1 MGNFVE
7 RLIGRETPD
16 FRFSSFSDW
25 WDEVA
30 DVRTDSFDWWYVT
43 GVSVFLVLYWL
54 LFIVGVI
61 QLACDSRRRIKAE
74 EAEAE
79 NEQRIRRREMKTPK
93 RRVRFSPVTEIQM
106 LPLEE
111 EDQNAENEEQ
121 TTLLDTTT
129 IQMPR
134 PAPLEEDDEDSED
147 EEATPLNTTVIQM
160 STLEEDHNSDEE
172 QTLWA

>member
-1 MGNFVE
+1 MG
-7 RLIGRETPD
+7 
-16 FRFSSFSDW
+16 
-25 WDEVA
+25 
-30 DVRTDSFDWWYVT
+30 
-43 GVSVFLVLYWL
+43 
-54 LFIVGVI
+54 
-61 QLACDSRRRIKAE
+61 LACDSSRGGKLRRAEE
-74 EAEAE
+74 EAE
-79 NEQRIRRREMKTPK
+79 QRNRRQMRTAKK
-93 RRVRFSPVTEIQM
+93 RVRFSPVTEIQM

-172 QTLWA
+172 QTLWAQDPLRQTGFSGTLQTFSPPWSCAN

>member
-1 MGNFVE
+1 M
-7 RLIGRETPD
+7 D
-16 FRFSSFSDW
+16 
-25 WDEVA
+25 
-30 DVRTDSFDWWYVT
+30 VT

-111 EDQNAENEEQ
+111 EDQNPENEEQ
-121 TTLLDTTT
+121 PTLLDTTT

-134 PAPLEEDDEDSED
+134 PAPLEDDEDSED

-160 STLEEDHNSDEE
+160 STLEDEDQNSDEE

>member
-1 MGNFVE
+1 MG
-7 RLIGRETPD
+7 
-16 FRFSSFSDW
+16 
-25 WDEVA
+25 
-30 DVRTDSFDWWYVT
+30 
-43 GVSVFLVLYWL
+43 
-54 LFIVGVI
+54 
-61 QLACDSRRRIKAE
+61 E

-79 NEQRIRRREMKTPK
+79 NEQRARRRQLKTPK
-93 RRVRFSPVTEIQM
+93 KRVRFSPVTEIQM

-134 PAPLEEDDEDSED
+134 PAPLEDDEDSED
-147 EEATPLNTTVIQM
+147 EEATPLNTTEIQM

>member
-1 MGNFVE
+1 MG
-7 RLIGRETPD
+7 
-16 FRFSSFSDW
+16 
-25 WDEVA
+25 
-30 DVRTDSFDWWYVT
+30 
-43 GVSVFLVLYWL
+43 
-54 LFIVGVI
+54 
-61 QLACDSRRRIKAE
+61 QLACYSRRGGNLRRAEE
-74 EAEAE
+74 EAE
-79 NEQRIRRREMKTPK
+79 QRNTRQMRTAKK
-93 RRVRFSPVTEIQM
+93 RVRFSPVTEIQM

-111 EDQNAENEEQ
+111 EYRNAEDEEQ

-160 STLEEDHNSDEE
+160 STLEEEEDQNSDEE

>member
-1 MGNFVE
+1 MGLNFVE
-7 RLIGRETPD
+7 RMIGRETPD

-43 GVSVFLVLYWL
+43 GVSVFVVLYWL

-61 QLACDSRRRIKAE
+61 QLACDSRRRIQAQ

-79 NEQRIRRREMKTPK
+79 NEQRNRRREMKTPK

-111 EDQNAENEEQ
+111 GHHSEDEEQ

-134 PAPLEEDDEDSED
+134 LAEEGDTDSED

-160 STLEEDHNSDEE
+160 STLEEDQNSDEE

>member
-1 MGNFVE
+1 MG
-7 RLIGRETPD
+7 TPD

-25 WDEVA
+25 WEEVA

-43 GVSVFLVLYWL
+43 GVSAFLVLYWL

-61 QLACDSRRRIKAE
+61 QLACDSRRRIQAE

-79 NEQRIRRREMKTPK
+79 NEQRNRRKMKTPK
-93 RRVRFSPVTEIQM
+93 KRVRFSPVTEIQL

-111 EDQNAENEEQ
+111 DDQKSDEEQ

-134 PAPLEEDDEDSED
+134 LAEEGDTDSED

-160 STLEEDHNSDEE
+160 STLEEDQNSDEE

>member
-1 MGNFVE
+1 MG
-7 RLIGRETPD
+7 
-16 FRFSSFSDW
+16 
-25 WDEVA
+25 
-30 DVRTDSFDWWYVT
+30 T

-61 QLACDSRRRIKAE
+61 QLACDSRRRIQAE

-79 NEQRIRRREMKTPK
+79 NEQRNRRREMKTPK

-111 EDQNAENEEQ
+111 EDQN
-121 TTLLDTTT
+121 
-129 IQMPR
+129 
-134 PAPLEEDDEDSED
+134 SED

-160 STLEEDHNSDEE
+160 STLEEDQNSDEE
-172 QTLWA
+172 QT